1 MPISIDEF
9 QQGNILDGSS
19 NIVLDFLRSNRDQ
32 AFPQDEIIKGVNPNP
47 TPESFIHFLAA
58 MSSLQLQG
66 LVEMREISTAKGSEL
81 YYKAT

>member
-9 QQGNILDGSS
+9 QQGNIVDGSS
-19 NIVLDFLRSNRDQ
+19 NIVLDFLRSNRNQ
-32 AFPQDEIIKGVNPNP
+32 AFTQDEIIKVMNPNP
-47 TPESFIHFLAA
+47 SPESFIHFLAA
-58 MSSLQLQG
+58 MSSLQVQG